1 MLTTNFRPSRL
12 AITIS
17 ATVFVVIF
25 LGVFN
30 YMAETPF
37 VDISIR
43 RPGASRQPDTH
54 ALPVNASSRTAALS
68 VAAAG
73 NATLGFS
80 KILMINM
87 EQRWD
92 KLDAATI
99 QAYVSGLQI
108 DMFKAVD
115 GKREI
120 TDMGSVGMPPASG
133 GNLSGGQRP
142 AIAPTQTYIWTDMIM
157 NRSPPI
163 LILEADASWDAN
175 LRSIMSLANENFI
188 QYLGEIKSKPQSSPV
203 YQAQGIVPSEE
214 RPIQWDP
221 RDPWLS
227 EHWDI
232 ISVGHCNDQPSWYGE
247 FPDRAYKDKWASTP
261 GDLFTIPA
269 GSSRWSY
276 APNIGMDKGADSDI
290 LQVDKGSEEG
300 AERDMSG
307 WDAVHK
313 RKSAWVVSPK
323 FAGMKFKQWAL
334 DISYSRIFS

>member
-1 MLTTNFRPSRL
+1 
-12 AITIS
+12 
-17 ATVFVVIF
+17 
-25 LGVFN
+25 
-30 YMAETPF
+30 
-37 VDISIR
+37 
-43 RPGASRQPDTH
+43 
-54 ALPVNASSRTAALS
+54 
-68 VAAAG
+68 
-73 NATLGFS
+73 
-80 KILMINM
+80 
-87 EQRWD
+87 
-92 KLDAATI
+92 
-99 QAYVSGLQI
+99 
-108 DMFKAVD
+108 
-115 GKREI
+115 
-120 TDMGSVGMPPASG
+120 
-133 GNLSGGQRP
+133 
-142 AIAPTQTYIWTDMIM
+142 MIM

-203 YQAQGIVPSEE
+203 YQAQGVVPSEE
-214 RPIQWDP
+214 RPIQFDP

-269 GSSRWSY
+269 GSSRVIKRSKGFACTTGYAVSHRGAAKMLHRHALDLNQPIDLIMLSMINEGGLISYTLNPPPVAQWSY

-300 AERDMSG
+300 AEKDMSG